1 MIVRRKSTRGHGRRD
16 PRILEAMAVIR
27 REACD
32 GLTAAALAARYEGS
46 RRLFEIRFREA
57 AGHSVLDEIIN
68 VRMARAVDL
77 LANTEMRIEAIANF
91 CGFNTELAFW
101 KAFRK
106 RTGVSPLDFR
116 KSRS

>member
-1 MIVRRKSTRGHGRRD
+1 M
-16 PRILEAMAVIR
+16 EMIR

-32 GLTAAALAARYEGS
+32 GLTVGELVTRFPGT
-46 RRLFEIRFREA
+46 RRLFEIRCREA

-77 LANTEMRIEAIANF
+77 LAHTEMRIEAIASF

-101 KAFRK
+101 KAFSK

-116 KSRS
+116 KSRR